1 MNPFKLKEIGEQFK
15 KAVVPNH
22 PNISCIH
29 WEMMDYNLK
38 TNTISGE
45 LKVDL
50 QYMGVETSFN
60 TLKTTLLLG
69 SMGIEVINVTA
80 NWVEQENVDYT
91 KYSFNT
97 RVSLEDFPE
106 IALSNYIKDAQETLA
121 YAWIR

>member
-1 MNPFKLKEIGEQFK
+1 MNLFKLKEIGEQFK
-15 KAVVPNH
+15 KIVVPNH

-80 NWVEQENVDYT
+80 NWVEQEDVDYT

>member
-15 KAVVPNH
+15 KTVVPNH

-80 NWVEQENVDYT
+80 NWVEQEDVDYT